1 MLTRQAS
8 VLGED
13 LGSREKVETDRRL
26 WNVRPPSST
35 GTPAIYVHTPQI
47 THTHQGKKAHRSQRK
62 IFFSSLKTAPM
73 FSKCRPSVHAPD
85 RGEEEIVPLEQASSL
100 ITLGR

>member
-1 MLTRQAS
+1 MFAHLQAQAPLPYMCTHHKLHIHTR
-8 VLGED
+8 
-13 LGSREKVETDRRL
+13 K
-26 WNVRPPSST
+26 
-35 GTPAIYVHTPQI
+35 
-47 THTHQGKKAHRSQRK
+47 KKAHRSQRK